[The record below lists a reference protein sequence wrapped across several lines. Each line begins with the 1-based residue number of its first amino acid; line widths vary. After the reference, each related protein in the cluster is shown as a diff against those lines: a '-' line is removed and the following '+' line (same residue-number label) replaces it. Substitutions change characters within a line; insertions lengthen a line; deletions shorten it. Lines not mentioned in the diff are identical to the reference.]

1 MDCSLWFG
9 RCRVNSASEIA
20 EHFDMAS
27 LRGYFLG
34 GSLEEWLR
42 EHGGEEQADRVSV
55 LDPKDPA
62 LDSRLAEIFGQAAA
76 EKHEVFRGDGALSA
90 ASAVSSSYSGGSGAA
105 GYGSYL
111 VGGSYAAGYGS
122 YGSAVGSFGGFRLWE
137 WEWEWRFGS
146 FAGSFRN
153 SSWRGGSF
161 AVGSFGYG
169 SFGSWLGSFAGSF
182 GWGSFAFPMANGSR
196 FITAD
201 EYYRIMYLTLRRCP
215 LDCFGYG
222 IHIV

>member
-9 RCRVNSASEIA
+9 RCMVNSASEIA

-42 EHGGEEQADRVSV
+42 EHGGEEQADRVSA

-62 LDSRLAEIFGQAAA
+62 LDRRLAEIFGQAAA
-76 EKHEVFRGDGALSA
+76 EKNEVFRGDGAGYA
-90 ASAVSSSYSGGSGAA
+90 APAVSGSGWNRGSYSVGSG
-105 GYGSYL
+105 
-111 VGGSYAAGYGS
+111 AAGYGS